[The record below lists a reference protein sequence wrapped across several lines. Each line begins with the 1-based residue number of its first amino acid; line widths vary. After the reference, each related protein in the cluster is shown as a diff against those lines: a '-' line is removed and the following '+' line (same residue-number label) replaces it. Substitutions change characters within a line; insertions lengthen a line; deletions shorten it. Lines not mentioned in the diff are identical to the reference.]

1 MRLGTVRIHGT
12 APRLVGLAEDGAHVV
27 DVSEAALALGLVGGP
42 SDDPL
47 PGSLLRLLQFGRY
60 GDQLVSD
67 LEKSV
72 NGRDLD
78 REPWAF
84 DLDAATF
91 LAPVPRPGKLLLIG
105 GNKSY
110 PGDPID
116 ADIQDQWPRP
126 IYFEKS
132 PTSVSGHGGT
142 VEAWQVMRPVQI
154 EGELCL
160 IIGKKGRHVPAE
172 DAWSIVAGCSLLND
186 MSAGRFGLQD
196 GMAIYVARAAG
207 QEKELMVTRS
217 MTRAKVPDAMCP
229 IGPWMVPISDLGV
242 PFESLEVT
250 TTVGGHVVQK
260 GCVSDYGFSA
270 EQIIEEITKWIT
282 LEPGDVVSLGQF
294 TQMPDFPLRA
304 VDAAAEGMGRIVISC
319 PQLGDL
325 ETAVTLVDA

>member
-12 APRLVGLAEDGAHVV
+12 APRLVGLAADAARVIDIG
-27 DVSEAALALGLVGGP
+27 EAALALGLVGGP
-42 SDDPL
+42 IDNPF
-47 PGSLLRLLQFGRY
+47 PGSLLRLLQLGRY
-60 GDQLVSD
+60 GDQLIAD
-67 LEKSV
+67 LEKAIA
-72 NGRDLD
+72 D
-78 REPWAF
+78 RHLEDEPWAF
-84 DLDAATF
+84 DLDAVTF

-105 GNKSY
+105 GNKSH

-116 ADIQDQWPRP
+116 PDIQDEWPRP

-142 VEAWQVMRPVQI
+142 VNAWQVMRPVQI

-160 IIGKKGRHVPAE
+160 IIGKRGRHVASK

-196 GMAIYVARAAG
+196 GMAIYVGRGEG

-229 IGPWMVPISDLGV
+229 IGPWMVPVPDLGA

-250 TTVGGHVVQK
+250 TTVGGNVVQK

-270 EQIIEEITKWIT
+270 ERIIEEITRWIT
-282 LEPGDVVSLGQF
+282 LEPGDVISLGQF
-294 TQMPDFPLRA
+294 TQQPGFPLRS
-304 VDAAAEGMGRIVISC
+304 VDAAAEGMGRVVISC
-319 PQLGDL
+319 PQLGEL
-325 ETAVTLVDA
+325 ETTVTLVDG